1 MTEPGSPILA
11 MTKTSDS
18 AAPDSDGFVRVGVPA
33 DAHSV
38 VRLREEL
45 EQWLRRGFALDALRL
60 NDLVLSV
67 NEALANVA
75 EFAYRNVLHT
85 GTVDVQAQFD
95 RVTSALVITVADQGS
110 WRGSAER
117 EPMRT
122 RGRGIPLMEALSDE
136 VDIDTGDHGTTVSMR
151 FGNVSPRA
159 ACLGGEV
166 ATA

>member
-1 MTEPGSPILA
+1 

-18 AAPDSDGFVRVGVPA
+18 AAPDSDGFVRSGVPA

-38 VRLREEL
+38 VKLREEL
-45 EQWLRRGFALDALRL
+45 EHWLKRRFALDSLRL

-75 EFAYRNVLHT
+75 EFAYRNTPHI

-95 RVTSALVITVADQGS
+95 RVTSTLVITVADQGN
-110 WRGSAER
+110 WRDFAER
-117 EPMRT
+117 EPKRT

-136 VDIDTGDHGTTVSMR
+136 VEIDGTDHGTTVSMR
-151 FGNVSPRA
+151 FGKVSLGT
-159 ACLGGEV
+159 ACLGDEV